1 VAKTPQYPQPP
12 PDPDLLAAVVLH
24 TLVTEGRDGITAAH
38 VAAACE
44 RAPDDRADMEEVE
57 AALELLLDDGLAQRE
72 TRRTDAGKR
81 AGADEDLFH
90 PTRAAVRAAELS
102 F

>member
-1 VAKTPQYPQPP
+1 M
-12 PDPDLLAAVVLH
+12 LH
-24 TLVTEGRDGITAAH
+24 TLVTEGRDGITAAL
-38 VAAACE
+38 VAVACE
-44 RAPDDRADMEEVE
+44 RAPEDRADMEEVD

-72 TRRTDAGKR
+72 TRRAEAGRR
-81 AGADEDLFH
+81 AGDEDRDDLFR